1 MFESDAELSTPI
13 SNRFSECIH
22 HIHRKDPT
30 PKNDSFTFRHL
41 YMKNTARSSQWQSTQ
56 QEVALSRRV
65 LGLCMSLLDV
75 DRENLAWLAA
85 TLSLHLHQQHT
96 RHLPAPLSSF
106 TPTSSFLSLLLSE
119 REISRNLSEAVLET
133 PERRYPPKAQHGYNC
148 NLHQVYRRKPAV
160 RRARK
165 VSDRTAAFVWRVTL
179 TALCLIVLP
188 VSSSVCWQQ
197 PSHTQAY
204 RFCMP
209 KASAAR

>member
-1 MFESDAELSTPI
+1 MYSPYSSKRSDSEE
-13 SNRFSECIH
+13 RFVHVQTSLHEK
-22 HIHRKDPT
+22 HRT
-30 PKNDSFTFRHL
+30 QQSVTVHS
-41 YMKNTARSSQWQSTQ
+41 ARSSSF
-56 QEVALSRRV
+56 VASRARTVYVTSRRRQRKSRV
-65 LGLCMSLLDV
+65 AGSYS
-75 DRENLAWLAA
+75 
-85 TLSLHLHQQHT
+85 LSLHLHQQHT

-106 TPTSSFLSLLLSE
+106 TPTSFFLSLLLSE

-188 VSSSVCWQQ
+188 VSSSVC
-197 PSHTQAY
+197 
-204 RFCMP
+204 
-209 KASAAR
+209 